1 VIVFASFY
9 NLKFALVLT
18 KVYSISILKASFSLV
33 TVTVVIQKAFI
44 VAEIAQLGERQAEDL
59 KVHAL
64 NTENSH
70 EF

>member
-1 VIVFASFY
+1 MIVCANFY
-9 NLKFALVLT
+9 YLKVSLVLT

>member
-1 VIVFASFY
+1 MIVFANFY
-9 NLKFALVLT
+9 NLKFALIFT